1 MEAIRLL
8 VILTLIIVAVRRQY
22 TVGVTLSVA
31 GILTA
36 LLYQIDFFN
45 LVGVYESVI
54 TSRRFLSITAV
65 IVLVTI
71 LGEMLKQLGSLEKL
85 STACRRLP
93 GGNQTAVVALPML
106 IGLMPMPGGALLS
119 APLVDNILT
128 DKHDGAFKTIANY
141 WFRHIVEFCWPIYP
155 GLILSAVITHLP
167 IGTVALLQLP
177 FTVVMALTG
186 GYFFLRKVAPDP
198 TNDRNLSAAIGGI
211 LSTLWPIAAAVLI
224 YATTG
229 FDMSVSVAI
238 STLLLILVMR
248 PSKSIWWPA
257 VKKGLSYRLLLM
269 AFGILSFQAI
279 LETSGAIQSLPT
291 LAKSF
296 HLPDALVIF
305 TVCFTV
311 GFLTG
316 MIAAFVGLGYV
327 LLAGFLYQP
336 VVVPHNIMIAFFS
349 GYLGMMVSPTHL
361 CLVLTAEYFKVPLGK
376 AYRVMAWPLVVMT
389 ILALAVVLSPWPGWI
404 VP

>member
-1 MEAIRLL
+1 
-8 VILTLIIVAVRRQY
+8 
-22 TVGVTLSVA
+22 
-31 GILTA
+31 
-36 LLYQIDFFN
+36 
-45 LVGVYESVI
+45 
-54 TSRRFLSITAV
+54 
-65 IVLVTI
+65 
-71 LGEMLKQLGSLEKL
+71 MLKQLGSLEKL
-85 STACRRLP
+85 SIACRRLP
-93 GGNQTAVVALPML
+93 GGNRTAVVALPML

-155 GLILSAVITHLP
+155 GLILSAAITHLP

-177 FTVVMALTG
+177 FTIVMALAG

-198 TNDRNLSAAIGGI
+198 TNDGNLPAAIGGI

-224 YATTG
+224 YAIAG
-229 FDMSVSVAI
+229 VDMSISVAI
-238 STLLLILVMR
+238 STLMLVVVMR
-248 PSKSIWWPA
+248 PSKSVWWPA

-279 LETSGAIQSLPT
+279 LETSGAIRSLPT
-291 LAKSF
+291 IAEAL

-305 TVCFTV
+305 AVCFTV

-336 VVVPHNIMIAFFS
+336 VIVPHNIMIAFFS

-361 CLVLTAEYFKVPLGK
+361 CLVLTSEYFKIPLRA
-376 AYRVMAWPLVVMT
+376 AYRVMAWPLVAMT
-389 ILALAVVLSPWPGWI
+389 ILAISVVLSPWPGWI
-404 VP
+404 VH